1 MPRGGQRVGAGRPRK
16 PKPAIVL
23 GMDGARRPEVSAD
36 DQLDVADVSIVG
48 GLAEPPVDLSL
59 KRQEYWRLW
68 APRAIQ
74 EGTLLASR
82 VLGFRQLVAQLEMVE
97 DLDKKITEL
106 GTATRDA
113 AEAMK
118 SYVKLAQRL
127 DSTLARFKLTSN
139 GKSEVPAKKGTS
151 VNAWAAVAKK

>member
-1 MPRGGQRVGAGRPRK
+1 MGAGRK
-16 PKPAIVL
+16 PGKKPAIVL
-23 GMDGARRPEVSAD
+23 GMDGARRPEV
-36 DQLDVADVSIVG
+36 QTQGEVPEVSLA
-48 GLAEPPVDLSL
+48 GLSEPPADLSV
-59 KRQEYWRLW
+59 KRKEFWRLW
-68 APRAIQ
+68 APRAVQ
-74 EGTLLASR
+74 EGTLLPSR

-97 DLDKKITEL
+97 DLDKKIMEL

-127 DSTLARFKLTSN
+127 DSTMARYKLTSA
-139 GKSEVPAKKGTS
+139 GKSETSAKKSTT

>member
-1 MPRGGQRVGAGRPRK
+1 
-16 PKPAIVL
+16 
-23 GMDGARRPEVSAD
+23 MDGVRRPAF
-36 DQLDVADVSIVG
+36 VADVATVPAMNDPE
-48 GLAEPPVDLSL
+48 GLSAPPADLSA

-68 APRAIQ
+68 APRAVQ
-74 EGTLLASR
+74 EGTLLPSR

-97 DLDKKITEL
+97 DLDKKIMEL

-127 DSTLARFKLTSN
+127 DSTMARFKLTSA
-139 GKSEVPAKKGTS
+139 GKSEAPAKKSTG
-151 VNAWAAVAKK
+151 VNVWAAVAKK